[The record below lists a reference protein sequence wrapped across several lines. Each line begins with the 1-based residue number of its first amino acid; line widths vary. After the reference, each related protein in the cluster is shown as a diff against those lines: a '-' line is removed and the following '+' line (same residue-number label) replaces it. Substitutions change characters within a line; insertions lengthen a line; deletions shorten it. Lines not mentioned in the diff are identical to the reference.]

1 MTVLNLATSDIVSL
15 AFLAMEKTPPASFGD
30 DSEEAALTAQLYP
43 TARDRCLEKGDWSFA
58 SVYAELPLLTLP
70 AGAAAD
76 PALPQ
81 THALPGD
88 CLRLR
93 EVGDKYTRWRLDKIG
108 DTPALRSDWGTGSS
122 AGNTLP
128 IRYTARIENETFL
141 PASFRQAVALQLA
154 IYLAPKFLGTQGKTE
169 TLKRDLAEAMDE
181 AQREDSRTASEARY
195 DGLDPQYSDDWVT
208 EARR

>member
-1 MTVLNLATSDIVSL
+1 MTELNLATSDIVSL

-58 SVYAELPLLTLP
+58 SVYAELPPMDLP
-70 AGAAAD
+70 DGATAD
-76 PALPQ
+76 PALPE

-93 EVGDKYTRWRLDKIG
+93 EVGDKHTRWRLDKIG
-108 DTPALRSDWGTGSS
+108 ATPALRTDWGTDS
-122 AGNTLP
+122 ALP
-128 IRYTARIENETFL
+128 IRYTARIDNETFL

-154 IYLAPKFLGTQGKTE
+154 IYLAPKFLGTQGKIE

-181 AQREDSRTASEARY
+181 AQREDSRTASDARY
-195 DGLDPQYSDDWVT
+195 DGLDPQYSEDWVT